1 MDGIIVGITLI
12 LCIAQFIVCVF
23 VEPKIPIKLK
33 ETDTLQRI
41 RKRKNNYLR
50 IILVVGIFT
59 IILAYY
65 GVKNQ
70 ILIFG
75 MIFGFFLIFL
85 LTGANTIFDRIEK
98 KEKLFLAEHT
108 ISILNDSSIKN
119 IVLKDEELRESI
131 IKDSIEKINLTM
143 YFKEGEEYLLKV
155 REGKLMP
162 YIGNTFREEIL
173 QKNIESIEV
182 EELKENEI
190 KLKVRTKTGNT
201 FQKDIEKWELSQC
214 IAIK

>member
-1 MDGIIVGITLI
+1 MIV
-12 LCIAQFIVCVF
+12 FIF

-173 QKNIESIEV
+173 QKI
-182 EELKENEI
+182 
-190 KLKVRTKTGNT
+190 
-201 FQKDIEKWELSQC
+201 
-214 IAIK
+214 

>member
-1 MDGIIVGITLI
+1 MGS
-12 LCIAQFIVCVF
+12 
-23 VEPKIPIKLK
+23 
-33 ETDTLQRI
+33 LQ
-41 RKRKNNYLR
+41 
-50 IILVVGIFT
+50 
-59 IILAYY
+59 
-65 GVKNQ
+65 
-70 ILIFG
+70 
-75 MIFGFFLIFL
+75 FGFFLIFL

-190 KLKVRTKTGNT
+190 KLKVRTKIGNT

>member
-155 REGKLMP
+155 RKGKLMP

>member
-1 MDGIIVGITLI
+1 
-12 LCIAQFIVCVF
+12 
-23 VEPKIPIKLK
+23 
-33 ETDTLQRI
+33 
-41 RKRKNNYLR
+41 
-50 IILVVGIFT
+50 
-59 IILAYY
+59 
-65 GVKNQ
+65 
-70 ILIFG
+70 

-173 QKNIESIEV
+173 QKI
-182 EELKENEI
+182 
-190 KLKVRTKTGNT
+190 
-201 FQKDIEKWELSQC
+201 
-214 IAIK
+214 

>member
-1 MDGIIVGITLI
+1 
-12 LCIAQFIVCVF
+12 
-23 VEPKIPIKLK
+23 
-33 ETDTLQRI
+33 
-41 RKRKNNYLR
+41 
-50 IILVVGIFT
+50 
-59 IILAYY
+59 
-65 GVKNQ
+65 
-70 ILIFG
+70 
-75 MIFGFFLIFL
+75 
-85 LTGANTIFDRIEK
+85 
-98 KEKLFLAEHT
+98 
-108 ISILNDSSIKN
+108 
-119 IVLKDEELRESI
+119 
-131 IKDSIEKINLTM
+131 M

>member
-33 ETDTLQRI
+33 ETDTLQWI

-70 ILIFG
+70 ILILG

-190 KLKVRTKTGNT
+190 KLKVRTKIGNT